1 MTNESTKTDEEA
13 ILLVSDD
20 IAEVKALLRQAS
32 QQLLRI
38 ERQLKAA
45 LPQRIPVP
53 KKPRQRIDEQG
64 AGEVINR
71 LKERLLRGEQIE
83 GQLRVFTVKPE
94 LQRIAR
100 LLGMTNTKLP
110 PKDELIRRISTRLR
124 QGVSVTS
131 GISETVTQNHDSG
144 NRSANRDKGAEQI
157 MKSVCE
163 RLDKLGIAYSILR
176 SGELFFRRDDG
187 VPMYVLAYP
196 NNQYDWT
203 FKGSHNDTNH
213 LVEQFRK
220 ASE

>member
-1 MTNESTKTDEEA
+1 MTNDSTKTDEEA

-110 PKDELIRRISTRLR
+110 PKDELTEDLNQVATGGFCHKRHQR
-124 QGVSVTS
+124 
-131 GISETVTQNHDSG
+131 
-144 NRSANRDKGAEQI
+144 NRD
-157 MKSVCE
+157 
-163 RLDKLGIAYSILR
+163 
-176 SGELFFRRDDG
+176 
-187 VPMYVLAYP
+187 
-196 NNQYDWT
+196 
-203 FKGSHNDTNH
+203 
-213 LVEQFRK
+213 
-220 ASE
+220 SESRFGKPICK